1 MVHLCDAL
9 FMVLFRNIYYF
20 LEKWL
25 YGVNLFL
32 TEKLKP
38 HIFVE
43 EKNYLSE
50 WLTLTNRVILK
61 NSININQFT
70 VTFNLVNRIHHGIL
84 PYIYLDIKSHLGFFF
99 SQYRIMISTNQLLK

>member
-1 MVHLCDAL
+1 MWY
-9 FMVLFRNIYYF
+9 IYVTIF
-20 LEKWL
+20 SWFCLEIYTISTKNGC
-25 YGVNLFL
+25 GVNLFL

-70 VTFNLVNRIHHGIL
+70 VTFNLLNRIHHGIL
-84 PYIYLDIKSHLGFFF
+84 PYIRILRYKKSLGIFFQ
-99 SQYRIMISTNQLLK
+99 SV

>member
-1 MVHLCDAL
+1 
-9 FMVLFRNIYYF
+9 MVLFRNTIYYF

-32 TEKLKP
+32 TENYKP

-84 PYIYLDIKSHLGFFF
+84 PYIRILRYKKSLGIFFQ
-99 SQYRIMISTNQLLK
+99 SV